1 MFGLIGSG
9 LVVVVVALGVYLGLE
24 RLGTTG
30 LGLAALRTVGLGAL
44 VLLFF
49 NPARSVQ
56 TSGGPPVV
64 LLDASLSM
72 GAEGADWQ
80 AAVDTALALA
90 GSDGTIL
97 RFGSSIAPFD
107 TAEPTDGLSRV
118 ADALATARA
127 MGGGVHVVSDGELS
141 GAGRLQP
148 LEANLVLVPRDTV
161 PNAAVLDLYVPR
173 AVQAEDSVVITLT
186 IGTWGS
192 LESDTAV
199 VEVFEDAR
207 RIVSR
212 NVVLP
217 QSPGVGRRQMVIPP
231 GRLSLGSRV
240 VRVELTTPGDREP
253 RDDVR
258 MRVTSVTDLP
268 SMVVLVD
275 PADYEGRFLF
285 QELNDIARGS
295 VRGYARVADDRWVE
309 MGSMRVM
316 RDRQVARATQ
326 AAALVVHRSMQGR
339 LPVRSTIPTWSW
351 PAGQDA
357 EGEFFEGDWY
367 LTEELP
373 ASPLLGS
380 LVGVAWDSLPPLTGL
395 LPLVPAEAEW
405 VALSVR
411 RSRRGA
417 ARAAVIGVDTG
428 GTRHLTTAATGL
440 WRWGFRGGAA
450 REAYRTMLAA
460 GVDWLLGSRDR
471 RSAVPLVAEVTT
483 TRGVPIRFTWVGD
496 SIPNAVAVLFRGD
509 TTQFERVLRFDQS
522 GASAVMLDPD
532 VYRWTLSG
540 GAASGI
546 VVVEPYSDE
555 FHASP
560 VVGSEADRR
569 AGFILSER
577 FVRQRWWLFA
587 IAILAF
593 AAEWG
598 WRLRRG
604 LP

>member
-1 MFGLIGSG
+1 MFGLIG
-9 LVVVVVALGVYLGLE
+9 VVVVGAVIALGVYLGRE
-24 RLGTTG
+24 KLGTEG

-49 NPARSVQ
+49 NPARSVR
-56 TSGGPPVV
+56 TTGGPPVV

-72 GAEGADWQ
+72 GAAGADWQ
-80 AAVDTALALA
+80 VAVDTALTLA

-97 RFGSSIAPFD
+97 RFGSSLAPFD
-107 TAEPTDGLSRV
+107 TTEPTDGLSRV
-118 ADALATARA
+118 SDALATARA
-127 MGGGVHVVSDGELS
+127 MGGAVHVVSDGELS
-141 GAGRLQP
+141 DAGRLHA
-148 LEANLVLVPRDTV
+148 LEADMVLVPRDTV
-161 PNAAVLDLYVPR
+161 PNAAILDLHVPR
-173 AVQAEDSVVITLT
+173 TMQADDSVVVTLT

-192 LESDTAV
+192 LEGDTAM

-212 NVVLP
+212 AVVLP
-217 QSPGVGRRQMVIPP
+217 QSPGIGRRRVVIPA
-231 GRLSLGSRV
+231 GRLSLGDRV
-240 VRVELTTPGDREP
+240 VRVALTTPGDRES

-268 SMVVLVD
+268 SLVVLVD

-295 VRGYARVADDRWVE
+295 VRGYARVAHDRWVE

-316 RDRQVARATQ
+316 RDAEVERATQ

-339 LPVRSTIPTWSW
+339 MPMRSTIPTWRW

-367 LTEELP
+367 LTGELP
-373 ASPLLGS
+373 ASPLLGA

-411 RSRRGA
+411 RNRRGA
-417 ARAAVIGVDTG
+417 SRAAVVGVDQG

-450 REAYRTMLAA
+450 REAYRTVLAA
-460 GVDWLLGSRDR
+460 GVDWLLGSQGGL
-471 RSAVPLVAEVTT
+471 SPAPLVAEATT
-483 TRGVPIRFTWVGD
+483 TRGVPVRFTWVGD
-496 SIPNAVAVLFRGD
+496 SVPSTVAVLFRGD
-509 TTQFERVLRFDQS
+509 TTQVERLLRFDQS
-522 GASAVMLDPD
+522 GSASARLDPD
-532 VYRWTLSG
+532 VYRWTSSD
-540 GAASGI
+540 AEASGI

-555 FHASP
+555 FHASQ
-560 VVGSEADRR
+560 VAQGETDRQV
-569 AGFILSER
+569 GFILSEQ
-577 FVRQRWWLFA
+577 FVRQRWWLFV
-587 IAILAF
+587 IAIVAF